1 MFGRVRTAALLLA
14 VLLVACSSGRGT
26 RSPQSVPAGG
36 FLFIEFENGTT
47 ETATVFMES
56 FPTESVAIG
65 VEEGPIRLGRVRP
78 SATQTFRRQASAAEF
93 AVTASFETLGEFE
106 TDRIS
111 AQAGDTVMVATQE
124 GGPLTAR
131 LKR

>member
-1 MFGRVRTAALLLA
+1 MLLA

-36 FLFIEFENGTT
+36 FLFIEFENSTT
-47 ETATVFMES
+47 ETATVFVEA
-56 FPTESVAIG
+56 FAAEAVAIG
-65 VEEGPIRLGRVRP
+65 VEDGPRRLGSARP
-78 SATQTFRRQASAAEF
+78 SSTQNFRIQAPPVEF

-106 TDRIS
+106 TDRIT